1 MKEKS
6 KKEYL
11 INKGKNIKK
20 TNKDQGDYKNEADI
34 IVEMILN
41 KIILNSFYE
50 VKSKETNEKIKLFCC
65 DFINTS
71 INAMIKTKF
80 FVYDNALEFNKDK
93 IFYDYHQK
101 KFDEELLILPEP
113 ITPGRDR
120 NDSSMIKITKETI
133 FFSNKN
139 INQINYKNKSLNEL
153 IELENLSK
161 NTNENKEI
169 NDGSNESLKTEN
181 AHIMINKNNNYE
193 DSNNLLDENTI
204 ISLPCQDLEVEK
216 YMNIYTEQN
225 DSREFNILR
234 LDYERELRKKKREKE
249 KEKKREKEV
258 IKKKIINDKKI
269 KTPKTSEPK
278 KQNKKIQ
285 EFDSNKL
292 TFDSQGNILKK
303 KLFSIDSFAKDFS
316 FLRLIIN
323 KGTIKNKLEINTIK
337 IPKENKLLGTR
348 YKRLSQDINKIKIE
362 TEEILTEKNVNINKI
377 EYNPKD
383 KEELYRYSKYAKIK
397 EEDKK
402 VFLYNYCI
410 KNINPE
416 PGVVLKSKIV
426 KKLGGKNFFRK
437 YNRPSMKEFNN
448 FIFNMSHSKQNTIY
462 DVVKSTESTN
472 IGLNSNEI
480 INEENDNVKYNGY
493 KQMFEDNNPLI
504 KGANE
509 MSSIKEKKY
518 KKIIIPKI
526 NNIKKENWRINKF
539 SDSLVLSDN
548 TQLSSSNG
556 NIDNLYNYLSERN
569 VYKDFNF
576 VSQTS
581 NHVKDNYKTTPEN
594 NILKNLFTERIK
606 HKKFRFP
613 KIIDKNVEKSDIKNN
628 NLMEKFNKK
637 IINDINYDVWGTNSE
652 NMLDQNKS
660 EINNNIKRF
669 SFFKKLSIS
678 KFDKK
683 RERKNMFDI
692 IKKNNE
698 LKFKKL
704 YNLDL
709 SEKDFLSD

>member
-1 MKEKS
+1 MKENS

-11 INKGKNIKK
+11 INKGKKDKK
-20 TNKDQGDYKNEADI
+20 TNKEQGEYKNEAEI

-41 KIILNSFYE
+41 KIFLNSVYE
-50 VKSKETNEKIKLFCC
+50 VKSKEINEKMKLLCY
-65 DFINTS
+65 DFLNTN

-80 FVYDNALEFNKDK
+80 FVYDNALELNKDK

-120 NDSSMIKITKETI
+120 NDSSMIKLKKETI
-133 FFSNKN
+133 FSSNKN
-139 INQINYKNKSLNEL
+139 IKQINNKNKSLNEL
-153 IELENLSK
+153 IEIEGLSK
-161 NTNENKEI
+161 ITNENKEM
-169 NDGSNESLKTEN
+169 NEDSSKSLKTEN
-181 AHIMINKNNNYE
+181 AHLLSNKNNNYE
-193 DSNNLLDENTI
+193 DSTNLINENTI
-204 ISLPCQDLEVEK
+204 ISLPCEDLEEEK

-225 DSREFNILR
+225 NSREFNILR

-249 KEKKREKEV
+249 KKV
-258 IKKKIINDKKI
+258 NIKKIIKDKKI
-269 KTPKTSEPK
+269 ITPKTSEPK
-278 KQNKKIQ
+278 KQNKIIQ

-292 TFDSQGNILKK
+292 TFDSKGNIIKK
-303 KLFSIDSFAKDFS
+303 TLISTDSFAKDFS

-323 KGTIKNKLEINTIK
+323 KGKIKKNLNHNIIK

-348 YKRLSQDINKIKIE
+348 YKRLSEDISKITLE
-362 TEEILTEKNVNINKI
+362 TKETLTERSANINKI

-383 KEELYRYSKYAKIK
+383 KEELYKYSKYAKIK
-397 EEDKK
+397 EEDKN

-410 KNINPE
+410 KNLNPE
-416 PGVVLKSKIV
+416 PGVVLKSKVI

-448 FIFNMSHSKQNTIY
+448 FISNISRSKQNSIH
-462 DVVKSTESTN
+462 DVVKSTENTN
-472 IGLNSNEI
+472 NILNSNEKT
-480 INEENDNVKYNGY
+480 NEENDNVKYNGY
-493 KQMFEDNNPLI
+493 KQMFEENNPLI
-504 KGANE
+504 KDAKE
-509 MSSIKEKKY
+509 MSSTKEKKY
-518 KKIIIPKI
+518 KKIVIPII

-556 NIDNLYNYLSERN
+556 NFDNLYNYLSEKN
-569 VYKDFNF
+569 LYKDFDF

-581 NHVKDNYKTTPEN
+581 NHVKENYKTTPEN
-594 NILKNLFTERIK
+594 NILKNMFTERIK

-613 KIIDKNVEKSDIKNN
+613 KIIDKNVGKSGVKNN
-628 NLMEKFNKK
+628 NLMENFNKK

-652 NMLDQNKS
+652 NMLFQNKS
-660 EINNNIKRF
+660 EIYNNIKPF
-669 SFFKKLSIS
+669 SLFKKLNVS
-678 KFDKK
+678 KLGNK

-692 IKKNNE
+692 IKKSNE

-709 SEKDFLSD
+709 SEKDFLSE